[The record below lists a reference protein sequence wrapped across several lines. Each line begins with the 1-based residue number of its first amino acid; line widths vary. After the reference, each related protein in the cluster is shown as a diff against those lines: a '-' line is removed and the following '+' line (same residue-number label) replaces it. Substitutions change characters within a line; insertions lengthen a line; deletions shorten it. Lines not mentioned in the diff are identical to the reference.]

1 MRRAP
6 ASSMASVALLVVGC
20 GPIPTD
26 APGAPD
32 VPEPDV
38 GLVMDCEPPFVFEGE
53 TTIAELGLD
62 HQFPGIGDHA
72 TRRGTIRITR
82 DTVTHDEFM
91 PPGVP
96 PGAPPV
102 VQEGQLLCLTLP
114 GGAGMTAMLR
124 EPFGAEAEGAA
135 EGGPRDGLPVAPIL
149 AGLSLILVGAVSW
162 LAFRREHSANS

>member
-1 MRRAP
+1 MRGPP
-6 ASSMASVALLVVGC
+6 AASTASVALLIVGC
-20 GPIPTD
+20 GLVPID

-96 PGAPPV
+96 AV
-102 VQEGQLLCLTLP
+102 VEEGQLLCLTLP

-124 EPFGAEAEGAA
+124 EPFGAEATRAA
-135 EGGPRDGLPVAPIL
+135 EGGGGDGLPVAPIL
-149 AGLSLILVGAVSW
+149 AGLSLTLVGAVSW
-162 LAFRREHSANS
+162 LAFRREQAASS